1 MPECIAMFCWLTK
14 IDLYSWKSVGSVI
27 NCLRPHKVVKL
38 DLGLKS
44 TVISKNS
51 LLRLEIPTKSFFK
64 LKLISFYVGG
74 LVKGPIISRMLFCC
88 LNTLS
93 KKGIPL
99 NKNYGKIPWY
109 VHILYLSLHVCIYT
123 PLAYNPRYLKL
134 SLSESIDRLR
144 NDSDKQAASSLL
156 TAL

>member
-1 MPECIAMFCWLTK
+1 MPESIAMFCWLTK

-27 NCLRPHKVVKL
+27 NCLRPLKVVKL

-99 NKNYGKIPWY
+99 NKNYGKIP
-109 VHILYLSLHVCIYT
+109 
-123 PLAYNPRYLKL
+123 
-134 SLSESIDRLR
+134 
-144 NDSDKQAASSLL
+144 
-156 TAL
+156 

>member
-1 MPECIAMFCWLTK
+1 MPESIAIFCWLTK

-44 TVISKNS
+44 TVICKNS

-74 LVKGPIISRMLFCC
+74 LVKGPIMSRMLFCC

-109 VHILYLSLHVCIYT
+109 VHILYLSLHICIYT

-134 SLSESIDRLR
+134 SLSDSIDRLR
-144 NDSDKQAASSLL
+144 NDSD
-156 TAL
+156 

>member
-1 MPECIAMFCWLTK
+1 MFCWLTK

-27 NCLRPHKVVKL
+27 NCLRPLKVVKL

-99 NKNYGKIPWY
+99 NKNYGKIP
-109 VHILYLSLHVCIYT
+109 
-123 PLAYNPRYLKL
+123 
-134 SLSESIDRLR
+134 
-144 NDSDKQAASSLL
+144 
-156 TAL
+156 